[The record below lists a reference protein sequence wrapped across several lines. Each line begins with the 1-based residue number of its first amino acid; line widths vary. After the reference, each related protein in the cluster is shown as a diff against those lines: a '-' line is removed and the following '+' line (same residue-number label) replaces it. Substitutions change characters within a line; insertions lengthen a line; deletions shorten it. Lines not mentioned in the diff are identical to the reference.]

1 MNSARVALVASGVV
15 VAVLAVLFLVLEWDD
30 ANKIATSVSAL
41 AGVAAVG
48 VAVWAAW
55 PVVAEGRSGVRVSR
69 TGKATAGPGGGR
81 TQGSRRVVR
90 YRMASGWIA
99 RAMLRAGMPIA
110 GWSRVDES
118 TLVGLGSSVG
128 ERVGW

>member
-69 TGKATAGPGGGR
+69 TGKATAGPGGRANTGLSAG
-81 TQGSRRVVR
+81 GSVPDGV
-90 YRMASGWIA
+90 
-99 RAMLRAGMPIA
+99 
-110 GWSRVDES
+110 RVDRTGDAEGGDANSGVES
-118 TLVGLGSSVG
+118 
-128 ERVGW
+128 R